1 MREYRLGVLVALAIA
16 LWSGRAHAAF
26 SITGNPIDCGS
37 VVIGGSTT
45 CSETLSNSNSGMYDL
60 FLDASCDTDVW
71 SISPTAVNL
80 NSSKEITAT
89 FTPSASGVSSCTVH
103 VTDKMTTSPDRFTF
117 SLRGNGQ
124 LPANI
129 SVSVTDLAF
138 GSARYNDASPSSSTT
153 KTLSVANT
161 GDVPLMITGV
171 TIGGANASSFSIQS
185 GGTSGTI
192 NKGTPKLWTFEFDPN
207 SPAGDKTATVTFMSN
222 DTTSGTVV
230 VDLAGTSTTAS
241 IDVSATT
248 VDYGVVANGSSRTNE
263 ITVKNPMVTFGGPLG
278 VTRALIAG
286 GTWFTFASCATPTN
300 RDCGSVLAIPNNGQ
314 ALIGVKCSPPPGA
327 TGDQMA
333 TVTFTSDSDSGTA
346 NVANLTC
353 TSGNINVAAAMS
365 EINFGSKLVVAGGGA
380 PVSAQMMVTNKG
392 TLDAT
397 IAFALSSG
405 TPGQFTVTCTGGAS
419 SCMVPK
425 NDGTADGAT
434 MIDLTFTPTAEG
446 DLFTNLDINLNG
458 GNQNG
463 PSVSLVGRGIDKHL
477 DILTDIEFTDTFRN
491 PGDKAPLQIVP
502 IKNYGEYDL
511 QVTEMT
517 ITGDP
522 VWSLAE
528 PFMPFTVP
536 PKGSVDVNV
545 RFAPTD
551 EGKAPPGTLTVASND
566 ILPTGTQTIT
576 LLGTGKLRNVDM
588 APGSVDVGE
597 TFAGIDARLSI
608 TRPGEILTVIN
619 QDTETFN
626 IRDLKIEGT
635 NADMFTLVNI
645 DGSEF
650 TSIDIEPGASQTF
663 DVIFSPPYPGDFEA
677 SIVLYLDQDPIAQQ
691 PVPIRGHALYI
702 EAYGGGGC
710 STGGDT
716 RGGALL
722 LVAGVLVI
730 LRRRR
735 R

>member
-1 MREYRLGVLVALAIA
+1 MREYRLGVLVVLAIA
-16 LWSGRAHAAF
+16 LWSGRAHAF
-26 SITGNPIDCGS
+26 SITANPIDCGN
-37 VVIGGSTT
+37 VAVGGSGT
-45 CSETLSNSNSGMYDL
+45 CSEDLSNGGGGMYDL
-60 FLDASCDTDVW
+60 FLDGSCDTAVW
-71 SISPTAVNL
+71 SITPTAVNL
-80 NSSKEITAT
+80 SSSRTITAT
-89 FTPSASGVSSCTVH
+89 FTPTASGISSCTVH
-103 VTDKMTTSPDRFTF
+103 VTDKNSTSPDRYTF

-124 LPANI
+124 TPANI
-129 SVSVTDLAF
+129 SVAVTDLPF

-153 KTLSVANT
+153 KNLIVSNT
-161 GDVPLMITGV
+161 GDVPLTITGV
-171 TIGGANASSFSIQS
+171 TFGGANPNAFSIVT
-185 GGTSGTI
+185 GGTGGTI
-192 NKGTPKLWTFEFDPN
+192 NKGSPKTWTFAFDPS
-207 SPAGDKTATVTFMSN
+207 SPAGDKTATVTFTSS
-222 DTTSGTVV
+222 DTTNGTVV
-230 VDLAGTSTTAS
+230 VNLDGTATTAS
-241 IDVSATT
+241 INVSATT
-248 VDYGVVANGSSRTNE
+248 IDYGIVANGSSRTND
-263 ITVKNPMVTFGGPLG
+263 ITVKNPAVSFGGPLG

-286 GTWFTFASCATPTN
+286 GSWFSFASCNNPSN
-300 RDCGSVLAIPNNGQ
+300 RDCGTVLAIPNNGQ
-314 ALIGVKCSPPPGA
+314 SLIGVKCSPPTGA
-327 TGDQMA
+327 TGAQTA

-346 NVANLTC
+346 NVANLAC

-365 EINFGSKLVVAGGGA
+365 AIDFGPKLVVAGGGA
-380 PVSAQMMVTNKG
+380 AVSTQMMVTNKG

-397 IAFALSSG
+397 IAFALASG
-405 TPGQFTVTCTGGAS
+405 TPGQFSVTCTGGATT
-419 SCMVPK
+419 CTVPK
-425 NDGTADGAT
+425 NDGTADGTA

-477 DILTDIEFTDTFRN
+477 DVLTDIEFTDTFRN
-491 PGDKAPLQIVP
+491 PGDKAPVQIIPV
-502 IKNYGEYDL
+502 KNYGEYEL
-511 QVTEMT
+511 QVMEMNV
-517 ITGDP
+517 TGDP

-528 PFMPFTVP
+528 PFTPFTVP
-536 PKGSVDVNV
+536 PASTVDVNV

-551 EGKAPPGTLTVASND
+551 EGKAPPGTLTVITND

-645 DGSEF
+645 DGTDFASV
-650 TSIDIEPGASQTF
+650 DIEPGASQTF